1 MADNKYLSILN
12 GYVICDDEARERIA
26 ALEGKE
32 FVKEFTIED
41 FTQVGNLQKYYV
53 QITKKEH
60 GLTNPFCNEVIIEK
74 SDNGETIKY
83 MTSVLFGSRLLKST
97 DTMRIYF
104 TIDLSKYIEYNGK
117 IYLKGE

>member
-12 GYVICDDEARERIA
+12 GYVICDDEARERIT